1 MESNIKDNYNL
12 EISDDHNENRRKIS
26 KELRIISNLLT
37 DICEEGTEYKDSNG
51 PIIKPFISKKI
62 PNVSI
67 QNYLDRL
74 AKYSKIENNTL
85 LLVLIY
91 IDRICELNKIRLNY
105 FNIHKLILGGLLIAI
120 KYNEDDYFSNI
131 FYSKVGGVSITELNH
146 LEYEF
151 LSLIDFDLY
160 VDDDL
165 YSKYSNYI
173 LSVNIDE

>member
-1 MESNIKDNYNL
+1 MW
-12 EISDDHNENRRKIS
+12 RR
-26 KELRIISNLLT
+26 NWN
-37 DICEEGTEYKDSNG
+37 KDSNG

-131 FYSKVGGVSITELNH
+131 FYSKVGGVSKKE
-146 LEYEF
+146 
-151 LSLIDFDLY
+151 
-160 VDDDL
+160 
-165 YSKYSNYI
+165 K
-173 LSVNIDE
+173 NI

>member
-120 KYNEDDYFSNI
+120 KYNEDDYFSNT
-131 FYSKVGGVSITELNH
+131 FYSKVGGVTQK
-146 LEYEF
+146 
-151 LSLIDFDLY
+151 LIDFNLY
-160 VDDDL
+160 VSDELFIRYYDYIKNVDD
-165 YSKYSNYI
+165 
-173 LSVNIDE
+173 E

>member
-1 MESNIKDNYNL
+1 MIEFF
-12 EISDDHNENRRKIS
+12 NENRRKIS
-26 KELRIISNLLT
+26 KELRIKFTNR
-37 DICEEGTEYKDSNG
+37 YMWRRNWNKDSNG

-120 KYNEDDYFSNI
+120 KYNEDDYFSNT
-131 FYSKVGGVSITELNH
+131 FYSKVGGVTQKEINN

-151 LSLIDFDLY
+151 LTLIDFNLY
-160 VDDDL
+160 VSDELFIRYYD
-165 YSKYSNYI
+165 YI
-173 LSVNIDE
+173 KNVEDE

>member
-1 MESNIKDNYNL
+1 MEKPLEENYDL
-12 EISDDHNENRRKIS
+12 ELTNDTNDSHRKIP
-26 KELRIISNLLT
+26 KELTIIADLLT
-37 DICEEGTEYKDSNG
+37 DICEESTSNKDTNG
-51 PIIKPFISKKI
+51 PIIKHFISKKI
-62 PNVSI
+62 PSVSI
-67 QNYLDRL
+67 KSYLERL

-85 LLVLIY
+85 LLILIY
-91 IDRICELNKIRLNY
+91 IDRICEINKIRLNY
-105 FNIHKLILGGLLIAI
+105 FIIHKMILAGMLVAI
-120 KYNEDDYFSNI
+120 KYNEDDYFSNS
-131 FYSKVGGVSITELNH
+131 FYAKVGGVSIRELNH